1 MIIKD
6 DMLDNKLYFTDRE
19 FGARPRIEEEINQRA
34 WSGLV
39 VIINSRFDD
48 GSFGYLYP
56 EKCKD
61 DVESGVIGNVCGFDS
76 NSFSL
81 ALASEIPEISLPFDA
96 KKVQPTPAVLD
107 FLEFCHRAIGKPE
120 KLDHHPYYRHYH
132 LNFQSEEG
140 KTAFREDINRVF
152 SRNGIAYEF
161 NSDGLIVR
169 LAPEGLKDI
178 LMPAVFRTRDP
189 VLNSLLEA
197 ARTKYL
203 NRNPIVRQEA
213 LEKLWDAWER
223 LKTIEQGMDKK
234 ASITALLNKAAPES
248 NFRET
253 LNMEAKELTR
263 IGNNFRIR
271 HSEISQVPLEF
282 NEHVDYLFHRLFS
295 LIFLF
300 LRTTGRSR

>member
-6 DMLDNKLYFTDRE
+6 GMLDNKSYFTDRE

-39 VIINSRFDD
+39 VIINSRFAD

-56 EKCKD
+56 EQCED
-61 DVESGVIGNVCGFDS
+61 YIGRGVIGNVCGYDS

-81 ALASEIPEISLPFDA
+81 ALASEIPEISLPFEA
-96 KKVQPTPAVLD
+96 EKVQPTPAVLD

-120 KLDHHPYYRHYH
+120 SGNYHSYYGHYH
-132 LNFQSEEG
+132 LYFKPEEG
-140 KTAFREDINRVF
+140 KTAFREAINRVF

-178 LMPAVFRTRDP
+178 LMPAVFQTLDP

-223 LKTIEQGMDKK
+223 LKTIEPRKDKK
-234 ASITALLNKAAPES
+234 ASVTALLSKAASES
-248 NFRET
+248 TFREM
-253 LNMEAKELTR
+253 LDKEASELTR
-263 IGNNFRIR
+263 IGNTFKIR
-271 HSEISQVPLEF
+271 HSETTQVPLVL

-295 LIFLF
+295 LILLF
-300 LRTTGRSR
+300 LRTTGRGR